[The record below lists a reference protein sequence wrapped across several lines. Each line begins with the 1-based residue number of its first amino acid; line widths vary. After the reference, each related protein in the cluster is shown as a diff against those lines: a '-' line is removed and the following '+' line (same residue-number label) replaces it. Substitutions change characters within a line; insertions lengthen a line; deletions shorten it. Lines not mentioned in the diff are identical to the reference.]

1 MSRKLPKYVNGF
13 IDRHGKSRY
22 QLRLPGRKKISLQGL
37 PWSEEFMAAY
47 TAALNAAP
55 TVPPIGLSRSVPGTV
70 AEAVARYL
78 DSSNS
83 FGLLSPSTQAM
94 RRRILNQFRD
104 QHGDKRIRGMKL
116 ENVTRIIGVL
126 RPWVQRNWMKSLRG
140 LMKFAVK
147 EGLVDVDPTADV
159 ELATVKDTGGH
170 PPWTPEQI
178 EQYREHH
185 PLGTMPR
192 LALEIG
198 LGTIAR
204 RGDAVKLGRQHIR
217 NGILSMKQGKT
228 GNQVDIPVLH
238 ELQAAID
245 AMGKEHMTFLVTHFG
260 AAFTDAGFGNAF
272 RDWCNAA
279 GIKNRSFHG
288 LRKTGATRLADAGAT
303 DHEIMAWGGW
313 TSLSEVQRY
322 TRQTNRKRAA
332 IEAAKKLK
340 TFAEQN

>member
-170 PPWTPEQI
+170 PP
-178 EQYREHH
+178 
-185 PLGTMPR
+185 L
-192 LALEIG
+192 
-198 LGTIAR
+198 
-204 RGDAVKLGRQHIR
+204 
-217 NGILSMKQGKT
+217 
-228 GNQVDIPVLH
+228 
-238 ELQAAID
+238 
-245 AMGKEHMTFLVTHFG
+245 
-260 AAFTDAGFGNAF
+260 DAG
-272 RDWCNAA
+272 
-279 GIKNRSFHG
+279 
-288 LRKTGATRLADAGAT
+288 T
-303 DHEIMAWGGW
+303 D
-313 TSLSEVQRY
+313 
-322 TRQTNRKRAA
+322 
-332 IEAAKKLK
+332 
-340 TFAEQN
+340 